1 MGKRVQFN
9 PADVF
14 LSGACSESEQIALR
28 GSCLW
33 STVVAMYS
41 ACEKGIR
48 VSKFAR
54 EPSGNSMSAFISNR
68 YGIHVAR
75 VSTDGS
81 EHTVEVVR
89 DPISDVMPDRSW
101 GMYSCLA
108 RSRNQ
113 RYLTTVFRKGSTHDA
128 KAGITHALYKA
139 DHTLNDFCVNM
150 LDRVSVA
157 INDRNRPSV
166 IKFDMSYD
174 IQKEM
179 AKALVEG
186 RGLSSLPMDVQNK
199 FNTEY
204 AKYNQQV
211 DKFMGV
217 MDKVSEFYNADK
229 WVYVPMGQFGMILAS
244 VTSYAFN
251 AAIDEFRR
259 SLSTNKA
266 DYTTNFFDFDL
277 AGAPRWYKSYED
289 VPESIRSEFELSCL
303 MMRTHAGGYD
313 GILPPLDI
321 NVGDDNT
328 LLWLPIG
335 SGVRKYYSEYPI
347 YLINK

>member
-28 GSCLW
+28 GTCLW
-33 STVVAMYS
+33 PTVVAMYS

-54 EPSGNSMSAFISNR
+54 EPSGNSMSVFISNQC
-68 YGIHVAR
+68 GIHVAR

-89 DPISDVMPDRSW
+89 DPLSDVMPDRSW

-108 RSRNQ
+108 RSRNP
-113 RYLTTVFRKGSTHDA
+113 RYLSTVFRKGSNHDA
-128 KAGITHALYKA
+128 KSGVIHALYRA
-139 DHTLNDFCVNM
+139 DRALNDFCVNT
-150 LDRVSVA
+150 LDRVCIA
-157 INDRNRPSV
+157 ANDRNRPSV

-186 RGLSSLPMDVQNK
+186 RGLSSLPMDVQEK
-199 FNTEY
+199 FNIEY

-217 MDKVSEFYNADK
+217 MNKASEFYSADK

-259 SLSTNKA
+259 YLSTNA

-289 VPESIRSEFELSCL
+289 VPESVRSEFELSCL

-313 GILPPLDI
+313 GILPPPDI
-321 NVGDDNT
+321 NTGDDNT

-335 SGVRKYYSEYPI
+335 SGVRKYYGEYPI